1 MAASHVAN
9 NVSISGDANVVDN
22 ANFVDSAG
30 IAGVTSVEAIAR
42 PTDYR
47 RITR

>member
-1 MAASHVAN
+1 MAASRVA
-9 NVSISGDANVVDN
+9 DN
-22 ANFVDSAG
+22 ASVADSAG
-30 IAGVTSVEAIAR
+30 IAGVTSVGAIAR

>member
-1 MAASHVAN
+1 MAASRVA
-9 NVSISGDANVVDN
+9 DN
-22 ANFVDSAG
+22 ASVADSAG
-30 IAGVTSVEAIAR
+30 IAGATGIEAIAR